1 MKLSNAKKMELAYLS
16 LIGKYIYPSHI
27 HSENTL
33 ISCVGFS
40 LVNSNDKNH
49 KEVYLMSL
57 NDLPLKKSIEQTKN
71 LEEKVFSKTNK
82 YIFMNR
88 NDSKLLCEENLFYT
102 ERFLKFVNLVL
113 PSMQT
118 EQIVNVKKAF
128 QHNMQ
133 DLYNI
138 EALDKPFVVNLIN
151 LIEKSSKNINTFA
164 NQ

>member
-27 HSENTL
+27 HNENSL

-40 LVNSNDKNH
+40 LANSNDKNH

-57 NDLPLKKSIEQTKN
+57 NDLPLNKSIEQTKN
-71 LEEKVFSKTNK
+71 LEEKIFSKPNK

-88 NDSKLLCEENLFYT
+88 NDSKLLCDENLFYT

-113 PSMQT
+113 PSLQT
-118 EQIVNVKKAF
+118 EQIVSVKRAF

-133 DLYNI
+133 ALYNI
-138 EALDKPFVVNLIN
+138 KALDKPFIVNLIN
-151 LIEKSSKNINTFA
+151 LIEKSSKNLNTLA
-164 NQ
+164 N